1 MRKSNV
7 AFKLT
12 PGGGPEPL
20 DELRRVFLASQNDRK
35 GVSWIATRKPG
46 VAFVQSPDSRLLAFA
61 TDGAGNAL
69 MLTARVDARHGTL
82 PSDALVS
89 DMYRDYRSEFEAYW
103 KLFDVRLECV
113 PYEQLPGTTMNEVR
127 IPDAFRSQLSFSYWL
142 PGPIDG
148 QIIAVPS
155 VCRLPGSSA
164 APRIDAPTLPLHGV
178 DFSGARET
186 GGRNP
191 KIWIASWYPERDFVE
206 LKSGGDASGFNRIEL
221 ANKVIEGGGI
231 WVMDFPFGPPARVA
245 LAAGWAL
252 WHDYLAWCGSDADPT
267 ALRDEL
273 REALRRAGVRWST
286 KREIDG
292 EIDTTWFPFFEQL
305 YRQTITG
312 ARDIL
317 LPLHKAGRARTRIL
331 PFHNHAVGNA
341 NLSVVIEGFPGAA
354 LKRRGLPATGY
365 KHTGH
370 EAEDQRR
377 RIVDTLRERGI
388 PICDADA
395 SRAVGDVEGDAVDA
409 LVLLDSARNASR
421 RTAAD
426 WNNEVGVNASIEGWF
441 FD

>member
-12 PGGGPEPL
+12 VGGGPEPL
-20 DELRRVFLASQNDRK
+20 CELRRVFLAAQDARE
-35 GVSWIATRKPG
+35 GVSWIATRKSG
-46 VAFVQSPDSRLLAFA
+46 AAFAQSPDSRLLAFA

-69 MLTARVDARHGTL
+69 MLTARVVARDRTL
-82 PSDALVS
+82 PSDALVA
-89 DMYRDYRSEFEAYW
+89 DMYEDYRSEFEAYW
-103 KLFDVRLECV
+103 KIVDVRLKCV
-113 PYEQLPGTTMNEVR
+113 LYDQLPGTTIKGVR
-127 IPDAFRSQLSFSYWL
+127 IPAAFRSQLSFAYWL
-142 PGPIDG
+142 PGPIDD
-148 QIIAVPS
+148 QVIAVPS
-155 VCRLPGSSA
+155 VGRVPGPSA
-164 APRIDAPTLPLHGV
+164 ARRTDAPTLPLHGV
-178 DFSGARET
+178 DFSGAREA

-206 LKSGGDASGFNRIEL
+206 LKSGGDAPGFNRIEL

-245 LAAGWAL
+245 RAAGWAL
-252 WHDYLAWCGSDADPT
+252 WHDYLTWCGSDVDPT

-273 REALRRAGVRWST
+273 REALHRADVRWST
-286 KREIDG
+286 KREVDG

-317 LPLHKAGRARTRIL
+317 LPLHRAGRDRTRIL

-341 NLSVVIEGFPGAA
+341 NLSIVIEGFPGAA
-354 LKRRGLPATGY
+354 LKRCGLPATGY
-365 KHTGH
+365 KHAGR

-388 PICDADA
+388 PIRDADA
-395 SRAVGDVEGDAVDA
+395 TRAVDDVEGDAVDA

-421 RTAAD
+421 RTAAE